1 MHHKNIGWIGLGNM
15 GFPMAKNL
23 ENAGF
28 PLSVF
33 NRTPS
38 KSEPFTDLS
47 EVYISAV
54 ELVNN
59 CDIIFTMVSNDA
71 AIIDL
76 YEDIFHLEDISG
88 KIFIDMSTI
97 SKDLTLTIAQKIQEK
112 QARFMD
118 APVAGSTVPAK
129 EGTLIIMAGGEEKDL
144 QEVLPYLNKLGKAV
158 KHVGPVGS
166 GISAKLA
173 INYFLSIIYQGL
185 AETVL
190 FAEKSGIKTEDILEI
205 INESACGSGAT
216 KVKTPLLL
224 QQDYT
229 PAFALDFMLKDL
241 NLAKKE
247 GVNTPM
253 NTVLLETYQKAHD
266 AGLGKQDVISI
277 IKYLKQIQ

>member
-54 ELVNN
+54 ELVKN

-190 FAEKSGIKTEDILEI
+190 FAEKSGIKTEDMLEI

>member
-54 ELVNN
+54 ELVKN

-190 FAEKSGIKTEDILEI
+190 FAEKSGIKIEDMLEI

-224 QQDYT
+224 QQDYA

>member
-54 ELVNN
+54 ELVKN

-190 FAEKSGIKTEDILEI
+190 FAEKSGIKTEDMLEI

-224 QQDYT
+224 QQDYP

>member
-54 ELVNN
+54 ELVKN

-190 FAEKSGIKTEDILEI
+190 FAEKSGIKTEDMLEI

-224 QQDYT
+224 QQDYP

-277 IKYLKQIQ
+277 INYLKQIQ

>member
-54 ELVNN
+54 ELVKN

-129 EGTLIIMAGGEEKDL
+129 EGTLIIMAGGEQKDL

-190 FAEKSGIKTEDILEI
+190 FAEKSGIKTEDMLEI

-224 QQDYT
+224 QQDYP

-266 AGLGKQDVISI
+266 AGLGKQDVMSI
-277 IKYLKQIQ
+277 INYLKQIQ